1 MAVSPGRFI
10 TLEGGEGAGKST
22 QIKLLADWLAAQSLD
37 VVSTREPGG
46 SPGAEDIRRL
56 LVEGEVG
63 RWTPWSETLL
73 FFAARYDHVARLIK
87 PALEQGSW
95 VVCDRFADSTVAYQ
109 GAAGGISFG
118 HIMELYW
125 LVLGEFAPDLTI
137 VLDLPAETG
146 LARASARDGSKGA
159 RFERMDIGFHKRVRD
174 GFAAIVALQPQR
186 CVMVDADADAETVAT
201 RVRAVVAERLGI
213 RT

>member
-1 MAVSPGRFI
+1 MAVTPGRFI

-22 QIKLLADWLAAQSLD
+22 QIQRLTDWLTSQKID
-37 VVSTREPGG
+37 VVRTREPGG

-63 RWTPWSETLL
+63 RWAPWSEILL
-73 FFAARYDHVARLIK
+73 FFAARYDHVERLIK
-87 PALEQGSW
+87 PALARGSW
-95 VVCDRFADSTVAYQ
+95 VICDRFADSTVAYQ

-125 LVLGEFAPDLTI
+125 LVLGEFEPDLTI
-137 VLDLPAETG
+137 VLDLPAEIG
-146 LARASARDGSKGA
+146 LARASARDGGNGA

-174 GFAAIVALQPQR
+174 GFAAIVALQPKR
-186 CVMVDADADAETVAT
+186 CAMVDADADAETVAE
-201 RVRAVVAERLGI
+201 RVRAAVAERLGLGS
-213 RT
+213 